1 MALGEAILT
10 CLVEQPMSG
19 YDLAR
24 SFQTSIGFFW
34 KADHQQIYRELAK
47 LRERGWIEGREVI
60 QSGIPNKFVYTILPA
75 GRAALR
81 AWSARSAEPPTSKDD
96 LLVRL
101 YALGDVDLEAVRI
114 QITQRLEFHQGRL
127 ARYETILAK
136 SFTGR
141 ELTPRELGRLLG
153 LKFGLR
159 RERATL
165 DWCQEALELLPRE
178 PGATISELP
187 SSSSAPRRA

>member
-24 SFQTSIGFFW
+24 CFQSSIGFFW

-60 QSGIPNKFVYTILPA
+60 QSGVPNKFVYTILPV

-81 AWSARSAEPPTSKDD
+81 AWSAQPAEPPSSKDD

-127 ARYETILAK
+127 ARYDTILTK
-136 SFTGR
+136 GFTGR

-159 RERATL
+159 RERSIL
-165 DWCQEALELLPRE
+165 EWCQEALELLPRDL
-178 PGATISELP
+178 GATVSQLP
-187 SSSSAPRRA
+187 SSAPRQA

>member
-34 KADHQQIYRELAK
+34 KADHQMIYRELAK
-47 LRERGWIEGREVI
+47 LRERGWVEGHEVI
-60 QSGIPNKFVYTILPA
+60 QSGVPNKFVYAILPA
-75 GRAALR
+75 GRAALKV
-81 AWSARSAEPPTSKDD
+81 WSAKPAEPPTSKDD

-101 YALGDVDLEAVRI
+101 YALGDIDLEAVRI
-114 QITQRLEFHQGRL
+114 QIGQRLEYHQGRL
-127 ARYETILAK
+127 ARYEMILAK
-136 SFTGR
+136 NFAGR
-141 ELTPRELGRLLG
+141 PLNPREIGRLLG
-153 LKFGLR
+153 LKFGLK

-165 DWCQEALELLPRE
+165 EWCQEALELLPRE
-178 PGATISELP
+178 LGATVTELP
-187 SSSSAPRRA
+187 VSAQRPA

>member
-1 MALGEAILT
+1 MALGDAILV

-47 LRERGWIEGREVI
+47 LRERGWVEGHEII
-60 QSGIPNKFVYTILPA
+60 QTGSPNKFVYSITST

-81 AWSARSAEPPTSKDD
+81 AWSAKPVEPPGSKDD

-114 QITQRLEFHQGRL
+114 QIGQRLEYHEGRL
-127 ARYETILAK
+127 ARYEMILARN
-136 SFTGR
+136 FTGR
-141 ELTPRELGRLLG
+141 TLIPRQLGRLLG
-153 LKFGLR
+153 LKFGLK
-159 RERATL
+159 REHASL
-165 DWCQEALELLPRE
+165 EWCREALEMLPRE
-178 PGATISELP
+178 VDPA
-187 SSSSAPRRA
+187 